1 MLRVTAELSVP
12 LRLAC
17 RVLDQHRSTQREAP
31 SRSDDE
37 AALMQAIID
46 LATLYWRYGYQR
58 ITALLHAEGWAC
70 NHKRVERI
78 WRAKDLKVPQRQ
90 PKRERLWLNDGS
102 CLRLRPESTQPCL
115 GLRPRRGSHTRGP
128 QVPHPQRRR

>member
-1 MLRVTAELSVP
+1 
-12 LRLAC
+12 
-17 RVLDQHRSTQREAP
+17 
-31 SRSDDE
+31 
-37 AALMQAIID
+37 MQAIID

-90 PKRERLWLNDGS
+90 PKRKHPPRAAASCAFERPLA
-102 CLRLRPESTQPCL
+102 QAA
-115 GLRPRRGSHTRGP
+115 
-128 QVPHPQRRR
+128 